1 MPKLSRS
8 DLTLFAMGVV
18 GVLVVVGLYSSAF
31 PLAFV
36 DMEVTREE
44 AVDNARELSDGSR
57 SGPRRVSPGGA
68 IQRRNGIADLP
79 AAQSGRGRGPSLG
92 RRHDADMSVER
103 SLVSAAAN

>member
-31 PLAFV
+31 PLALV

-44 AVDNARELSDGSR
+44 AVDNARAFLTDHG
-57 SGPRRVSPGGA
+57 
-68 IQRRNGIADLP
+68 ADLDEYRQ
-79 AAQSGRGRGPSLG
+79 AALFSGETESLIFLQRNLDEDAA
-92 RRHDADMSVER
+92 RR
-103 SLVSAAAN
+103 